1 MTMATTT
8 LRHCGMTYTITCDDD
23 DCVSVEGYGL
33 PAIMIGEI
41 EGGQVQWSED
51 DDGEIEELA
60 DRDPDL
66 YRAVTAAAA
75 ELAAG
80 CND

>member
-33 PAIMIGEI
+33 PAIMIGTI
-41 EGGQVQWSED
+41 EGEQVQWDD
-51 DDGEIEELA
+51 DDGEIEELINY
-60 DRDPDL
+60 DPDL
-66 YRAVTAAAA
+66 YYTITAAATK
-75 ELAAG
+75 LAAG
-80 CND
+80 YNN

>member
-8 LRHCGMTYTITCDDD
+8 LRHCGMTYVITITD
-23 DCVSVEGYGL
+23 DCVSAEGYGL
-33 PAIMIGEI
+33 PAIMIGTI
-41 EGGQVQWSED
+41 EGGQVQWDDD